1 MSWFCKH
8 VALSEHAISQSKWI
22 AINLSFK
29 STIFLTLQDGLLNY
43 STDSTVQPP
52 TADWSHQRF
61 PPVRFVTPLLHAS
74 QALSKHR
81 NRQQKGP
88 GFVGGPLDGTD
99 GVLVVSQPPWH
110 RSIGQ
115 HPYSG
120 HVHKTRHL
128 VGPQCDVHQQT
139 MSPTSGFSSHV
150 NKRAQ
155 LPRKIEP
162 MPCLGMTKSTFD
174 FVFEVM
180 NIHD

>member
-1 MSWFCKH
+1 M
-8 VALSEHAISQSKWI
+8 A
-22 AINLSFK
+22 
-29 STIFLTLQDGLLNY
+29 Y

-99 GVLVVSQPPWH
+99 GVLVVWVSLLG
-110 RSIGQ
+110 IGQ

-150 NKRAQ
+150 NKRATTENRANAVFGDDEKQ
-155 LPRKIEP
+155 LWLRIWGDEHPWLPAI
-162 MPCLGMTKSTFD
+162 LNYFD
-174 FVFEVM
+174 DFWRETNNFRM
-180 NIHD
+180 NLRNIATLFYGELFGVPSDSLT